1 MKRWLKYQFLKLVRT
16 RGAVGQVARG
26 FCIGLAVEMV
36 TLPTAGLAFFLIFPL
51 VYMMRGRLA
60 AALIGFVFGKLIYI
74 PFAVV
79 NERVGHWIL
88 PMHWTVHAAAL
99 PDWLNRLLTINMN
112 LIVGG
117 MIDGAMLALLL
128 YIPMKLILLTVQERR
143 RQKRRHRHGHARS
156 EERV

>member
-16 RGAVGQVARG
+16 RGAVGQVARL
-26 FCIGLAVEMV
+26 CIGLAVEMV

-117 MIDGAMLALLL
+117 MIDGAMLSLLL
-128 YIPMKLILLTVQERR
+128 YIPMKQILLTVQERR
-143 RQKRRHRHGHARS
+143 RQKRRHRHGHAHG
-156 EERV
+156 

>member
-1 MKRWLKYQFLKLVRT
+1 MKRWLKYQLLKLVRT
-16 RGAVGQVARG
+16 RGAAGQVARG

-74 PFAVV
+74 PVAVV

-88 PMHWTVHAAAL
+88 PMHWTVHASAL

-117 MIDGAMLALLL
+117 MIDGTMLALLL
-128 YIPMKLILLTVQERR
+128 YIPMKQILLTVQERR
-143 RQKRRHRHGHARS
+143 RQKRCHRHGHAHG
-156 EERV
+156 

>member
-1 MKRWLKYQFLKLVRT
+1 MKRWLKYQFLKLIRT
-16 RGAVGQVARG
+16 RGAAAQVARG
-26 FCIGLAVEMV
+26 FCIGLAVEMF

-74 PFAVV
+74 PVAVV

-117 MIDGAMLALLL
+117 MIDGVALALLL
-128 YIPMKLILLTVQERR
+128 YIPMKQILLTMQERR
-143 RQKRRHRHGHARS
+143 RQKRRHRHGHAHG
-156 EERV
+156 

>member
-1 MKRWLKYQFLKLVRT
+1 MKRWLKYQCLKLVRT
-16 RGAVGQVARG
+16 RGAAGQVARG

-88 PMHWTVHAAAL
+88 PMHWMVHAAAL

-128 YIPMKLILLTVQERR
+128 YIPMKQILLTVQERR
-143 RQKRRHRHGHARS
+143 RQKRRHRHAHG
-156 EERV
+156 

>member
-16 RGAVGQVARG
+16 RGAAEQVARG

-74 PFAVV
+74 PIAVV

-128 YIPMKLILLTVQERR
+128 YIPMKQILLTVQERR
-143 RQKRRHRHGHARS
+143 HQKRRHRHGHAHG
-156 EERV
+156 